1 MKNLKRQRLFSG
13 LLSVVV
19 MVALYTFIS
28 NAYRVLDLS
37 VLPES
42 INRVLQPK
50 ILPPTQML
58 LDAFIQLIGGQ
69 TSEMSETHIHMGE
82 RVSSLLQQNVTLQG
96 SLLISTY
103 RMMVG
108 LCVGATLGILTGLF
122 MGWSRKV
129 DEYVHPIY
137 ILLRSI
143 PPLAL
148 ITYVMLWFGH
158 GEAHLLI
165 PIGYAVFTT
174 VVIPTYHG
182 VRDIADIYVKA
193 ARSLGAGG
201 RLLFSK
207 VVLPA
212 ASPFVLS
219 GLRYSLIIAWMTTV
233 GVEMLMGENGIG
245 NLLVGGG
252 LWTSRLTVGVD
263 PAVVMVGIL
272 GLAMVG
278 YLMDTA
284 ARMLTDRL
292 TLWKKEQKR

>member
-42 INRVLQPK
+42 VNRVLQPK

-165 PIGYAVFTT
+165 PIVYAVFTT

-284 ARMLTDRL
+284 ARILTDRL

>member
-165 PIGYAVFTT
+165 PIVYAVFTT

-284 ARMLTDRL
+284 ARILTDRL

>member
-42 INRVLQPK
+42 VNRVLQPK

-174 VVIPTYHG
+174 AVIPTYHG

-193 ARSLGAGG
+193 ARSLGAGR

-245 NLLVGGG
+245 NLLIGGG